1 MMGDMTDTNS
11 AQSAFDRGD
20 GIVVDIKAQFPE
32 KVVCEAAL
40 VIPDPNVTGVIRP
53 MEDTECQA

>member
-1 MMGDMTDTNS
+1 MTDTN
-11 AQSAFDRGD
+11 ATQSAFDRGD

-32 KVVCEAAL
+32 KVVCETAL